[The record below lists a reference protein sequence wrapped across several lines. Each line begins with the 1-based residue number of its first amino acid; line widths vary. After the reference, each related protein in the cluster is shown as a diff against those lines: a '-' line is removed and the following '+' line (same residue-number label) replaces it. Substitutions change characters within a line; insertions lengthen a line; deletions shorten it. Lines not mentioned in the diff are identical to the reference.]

1 MKFWRKVCL
10 FYLGGCLYVGLELAW
25 RQRSHWS
32 MFLAGGACF
41 TILGQI
47 PRQWPPALR
56 AGMGALAITLV
67 ELATG
72 LLFNRDH
79 RVWDYRDQ
87 PGNLWGQICPL
98 FSILWIPVSLVGMEL
113 HRRLSRY
120 LP

>member
-1 MKFWRKVCL
+1 MKIWRKIWL
-10 FYLGGCLYVGLELAW
+10 FCLGGCLYMGLELAW

-32 MFLAGGACF
+32 MFLAGGVCF
-41 TILGQI
+41 TILGRI
-47 PRQWPPALR
+47 PRKWPPALR
-56 AGMGALAITLV
+56 AAAGAVAITLV
-67 ELATG
+67 ELTAG

-98 FSILWIPVSLVGMEL
+98 FTLLWIPVSLVGMGL
-113 HRRLSRY
+113 YRRLERH